1 MSQFWDSTNPNQGCP
16 GVLHNNFADH
26 FHSYTWN
33 VGTRNPANFDYSI
46 NQTNKSTLLPSSRD
60 INPDNETQEPSWY
73 VQERPSCSNILLL
86 TTRELIR
93 NKIKIL
99 DFRDSRLGELS
110 PKGGPSQHCLACD
123 NCLDGYL
130 LILTNDGFSKLC

>member
-1 MSQFWDSTNPNQGCP
+1 VEKMSQFWDSTNPNQGCP

-73 VQERPSCSNILLL
+73 VREAFVFKHTVAYHSGANKKQNQD
-86 TTRELIR
+86 TR
-93 NKIKIL
+93 
-99 DFRDSRLGELS
+99 LS
-110 PKGGPSQHCLACD
+110 
-123 NCLDGYL
+123 
-130 LILTNDGFSKLC
+130 